1 MREDLLRRSLYKLS
15 TRAGKIS
22 VRDLLEDL
30 CTRSLK
36 ELSALSRSLRK
47 LSRKDLL
54 VKIYAQ
60 DLLDYKNELRA
71 TRRAI

>member
-36 ELSALSRSLRK
+36 ELSALSRSPRK